1 MKIVTKQMIE
11 YFQYFIL
18 LVVLFI
24 SSSVF
29 LNVTQSI
36 YKFYVVLITAIFYV
50 VWGIWHHKHMDRLD
64 RVIIIEYILV
74 ALIVISLSAM
84 GLGIIRFI

>member
-1 MKIVTKQMIE
+1 MKIVNKQMIE

-29 LNVTQSI
+29 LNLSQSI

-64 RVIIIEYILV
+64 RLIIIEYILV

-84 GLGIIRFI
+84 GLGIVRFI